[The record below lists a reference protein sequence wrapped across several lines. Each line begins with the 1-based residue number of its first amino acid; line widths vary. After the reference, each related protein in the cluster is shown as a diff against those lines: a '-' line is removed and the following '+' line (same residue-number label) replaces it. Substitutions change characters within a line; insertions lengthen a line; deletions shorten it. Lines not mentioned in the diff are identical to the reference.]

1 MSFLIDSHAHV
12 NFNAFKDDGDAVIRR
27 SLDQD
32 IWLVN
37 VGSQYDTSK
46 RALQIANQHETG
58 VYAAIGLHPIHLSH
72 TEVDEEEIHFQT
84 REEQFDEAKY
94 QELITQDKNHKIV
107 GVGEIGLDYYHIPKG
122 LTLAEVKQRQ
132 TPDFIK
138 QLHFAAQNNLP
149 VIIHCRDSERG
160 KFDAYRDTLDIL
172 KAEISHGLKL
182 RGVKHSFD
190 GDLKIAK
197 EFFEL
202 GFYVGFTGVITFGKN
217 AEDLRQ
223 VVKNLP
229 LDKILV
235 ETDCP
240 YLSPEPHRGERN
252 EPSFVRFTAQK
263 IAELKNI
270 ALEEVSKATVKNT
283 RELFRI

>member
-12 NFNAFKDDGDAVIRR
+12 NFNAYQDDGDAVIRR
-27 SLDQD
+27 SLDQN
-32 IWLVN
+32 IWLIN

-46 RALQIANQHETG
+46 RALQIANQHEAG

-94 QELITQDKNHKIV
+94 QVLVDADKNHKIV
-107 GVGEIGLDYYHIPKG
+107 GVGEIGLDYYHIPNEM
-122 LTLAEVKQRQ
+122 TLAEVKNRQ
-132 TPDFIK
+132 APDFIK
-138 QLHFAAQNNLP
+138 QLHFAAKNNLP

-172 KAEISHGLKL
+172 KTEISHGLKL
-182 RGVKHSFD
+182 RGIKHSFD
-190 GDLKIAK
+190 GDLKIAE
-197 EFFEL
+197 EFFDL

-217 AEDLRQ
+217 AEGLRQ
-223 VVKNLP
+223 LVKNLP

-240 YLSPEPHRGERN
+240 YLSPDPHRGERN

-270 ALEEVSKATVKNT
+270 SFDMVAETTSVNAKK
-283 RELFRI
+283 LFGL

>member
-1 MSFLIDSHAHV
+1 MPFLIDSHAHT
-12 NFNAFKDDGDAVIRR
+12 NFNAYKDDGDAVIRR
-27 SLDQD
+27 SLSQD
-32 IWLVN
+32 IWLIN

-46 RALQIANQHETG
+46 RALEIADQYETG

-84 REEQFDEAKY
+84 REEQFDEQKY
-94 QELITQDKNHKIV
+94 QALIDADQNHKIV
-107 GVGEIGLDYYHIPKG
+107 GVGEIGLDYYHIPETM
-122 LTLAEVKQRQ
+122 TLAEVKNRQ

-138 QLHFAAQNNLP
+138 QLHFAVKNNLP

-172 KAEISHGLKL
+172 KSEINNGLKL
-182 RGVKHSFD
+182 RGIKHSFD
-190 GDLKIAK
+190 GDLKIAE
-197 EFFEL
+197 EFFDL

-217 AEDLRQ
+217 AEGLRQ
-223 VVKNLP
+223 LVKNLP

-240 YLSPEPHRGERN
+240 YLSPDPHRGERN

-263 IAELKNI
+263 IAELKSI
-270 ALEEVSKATVKNT
+270 TLEEVSKTTVKNT
-283 RELFRI
+283 RGLFRI